1 MAALTSDT
9 VPIVWIKDIHKFV
22 CVHVISIFSE
32 GDSCTLNL
40 FCCPKKKLTMTN
52 GQDTSKLIAMPI

>member
-32 GDSCTLNL
+32 GDLYFKLILLS
-40 FCCPKKKLTMTN
+40 KKKINNDKWTRH
-52 GQDTSKLIAMPI
+52 K

>member
-40 FCCPKKKLTMTN
+40 FCCPKKN
-52 GQDTSKLIAMPI
+52 